1 MLYISD
7 LNGNTEPL
15 NHIQRVEK
23 DEEVNGGST
32 LSLTSFFHEN
42 NPGHDLIEEEA
53 IIHTD
58 GHDYRIKQ
66 LKENKGRKEA
76 VAIHTFF
83 DVAGTWK
90 HEIFGGTRSF
100 DDFAN
105 FTFSGTGWTV
115 EIEGVSGVAFIANFG
130 NHNIIQLVQTL
141 CSVYEC
147 EYQILPGKRI
157 LFAKQ
162 IGPDNDAQYRYRHN
176 IKALSKSVDSTNL
189 YTLIKGYGI
198 DGVEVVHTSPNA
210 AKYGIYE
217 AEPIYDEEY
226 SAEMMSERLARELT
240 DYPEV
245 VFDMDVVE
253 LLDKVLGERIWLIYE
268 PMNIEFQTRVL
279 AKKSIWRNGKFITES
294 ITIGNVKRKT
304 LSDILASTKIE
315 IDENARQ
322 TRSRIEQTNT
332 NITLAVEEFAGEIL
346 KAYGKIEVTA
356 SEIRQEVG
364 ELGVRLEQG
373 IADNTSLISQ
383 TATQIRQE
391 VSETVTSLEKD
402 IDGQGVLISQNTS
415 LINQTA
421 REIKLEV
428 TEIVNGTKE
437 EIMDNVGLELDELAG
452 GIAGNTKLIKEAQS
466 SITQT
471 AGQIRQEISETISR
485 VDSDIESSNALI
497 ASNTSL
503 INQTA
508 REIKLEVAETLKL
521 AKDDISTDVKGEL
534 AEDIARLE
542 GGISS
547 NFTLIKEAQSS
558 ITQTA
563 RDIRLEVSES
573 TTLSKDYTDEQKQ
586 LIIDKINEDVAGLD
600 GKVTA
605 VDGKIGTV
613 IDELGTLDT
622 ELESLNG
629 EIVEIKRESSSQF
642 NVLSNA
648 ITAAVT
654 DSKSYADSVGG
665 TVSSNANSKIE
676 VLAGSISSKA
686 ESSTVSALGTRI
698 NSVEFTMDA
707 VNTEITQKVS
717 KTEYNGNTLVSM
729 INQTPSHIK
738 ISAPNIE
745 LTGAVKV
752 LSDISGKL
760 GNITAGNID
769 ISEDMK
775 IGAGLY
781 LRGNGQF
788 TGIYFGSTQ
797 IMQDGS
803 DYLNLGQKIR
813 MGAFTEINGQLDLT
827 RANVSWGNNRP
838 AAVWG

>member
-1 MLYISD
+1 MLCVTD

-42 NPGHDLIEEEA
+42 NPGHDLIDEEA
-53 IIHTD
+53 VIHAD

-90 HEIFGGTRSF
+90 HEIYGGTRSF
-100 DDFAN
+100 EDFAN

-115 EIEGVSGVAFIANFG
+115 EIEGVFGVAFIANFG

-147 EYQILPGKRI
+147 DYQILPGKRV

-162 IGPDNDAQYRYRHN
+162 IGPDNDAQYRYGHN
-176 IKALSKSVDSTNL
+176 VKALSKSVDTTNL
-189 YTLIKGYGI
+189 FTKIKGYGI

-210 AKYGIYE
+210 EKYGIYE

-226 SAEMMSERLARELT
+226 SAEMMSERLTRELT

-245 VFDMDVVE
+245 IFDMDVVE
-253 LLDKVLGERIWLIYE
+253 LLDKALGERIWLIYE
-268 PMNIEFQTRVL
+268 PMNIEFQTRIL
-279 AKKSIWRNGKFITES
+279 AKKSTWRNGKFITES

-346 KAYGKIEVTA
+346 KAYGKIEITA
-356 SEIRQEVG
+356 SEIRQEV
-364 ELGVRLEQG
+364 
-373 IADNTSLISQ
+373 ADVESGLYGTISL
-383 TATQIRQE
+383 TATQIRSE
-391 VSETVTSLEKD
+391 VADVKSGLSSQIAQTASEIRAEILAADQKVE
-402 IDGQGVLISQNTS
+402 DGIANNSS
-415 LINQTA
+415 LITQTA
-421 REIKLEV
+421 SSIRSEVNSEIKRV
-428 TEIVNGTKE
+428 DGRIDTAN
-437 EIMDNVGLELDELAG
+437 
-452 GIAGNTKLIKEAQS
+452 S

-471 AGQIRQEISETISR
+471 ASSIRS
-485 VDSDIESSNALI
+485 
-497 ASNTSL
+497 
-503 INQTA
+503 
-508 REIKLEVAETLKL
+508 EVAT
-521 AKDDISTDVKGEL
+521 SV
-534 AEDIARLE
+534 
-542 GGISS
+542 SS
-547 NFTLIKEAQSS
+547 LDGKITSANSS
-558 ITQTA
+558 ITQ
-563 RDIRLEVSES
+563 
-573 TTLSKDYTDEQKQ
+573 
-586 LIIDKINEDVAGLD
+586 
-600 GKVTA
+600 
-605 VDGKIGTV
+605 
-613 IDELGTLDT
+613 
-622 ELESLNG
+622 
-629 EIVEIKRESSSQF
+629 
-642 NVLSNA
+642 LSNR
-648 ITAAVT
+648 I
-654 DSKSYADSVGG
+654 D
-665 TVSSNANSKIE
+665 
-676 VLAGSISSKA
+676 LKA
-686 ESSTVSALGTRI
+686 ESTVVSNLGSRV
-698 NSVEFTMDA
+698 NSVEFSMDA
-707 VNTEITQKVS
+707 ANAEITQKVS
-717 KTEYNGNTLVSM
+717 KTDYNGNTLVSM

-745 LTGAVKV
+745 LTGAVTV

-781 LRGNGQF
+781 LRGPGVN
-788 TGIYFGSTQ
+788 TGIYFGSSQ
-797 IMQDGS
+797 IMQDTTG
-803 DYLNLGQKIR
+803 YLNLSNRIR
-813 MGAFTEINGQLDLT
+813 IGSFTEINGQLDLT

>member
-1 MLYISD
+1 MLYVTD

-23 DEEVNGGST
+23 DEEVNGGLT
-32 LSLTSFFHEN
+32 LSLTSFFHPN
-42 NPGHDLIEEEA
+42 NPGHTLIEEESV
-53 IIHTD
+53 IHAD

-83 DVAGTWK
+83 DVAGTWE

-100 DDFAN
+100 EDFAN
-105 FTFSGTGWTV
+105 FVFSNTDWTV
-115 EIEGVSGVAFIANFG
+115 EIKDVAGVAFIANFG
-130 NHNIIQLVQTL
+130 NNNIIQLVQTL

-162 IGPDNDAQYRYRHN
+162 IGPDNDAQYRYGHN
-176 IKALSKSVDSTNL
+176 VKALSKSVDTTNL
-189 YTLIKGYGI
+189 FTKIKGYGI

-210 AKYGIYE
+210 EKYGIYE

-245 VFDMDVVE
+245 VFDMDVLE
-253 LLDKVLGERIWLIYE
+253 LLDKQLGERIWLIYE
-268 PMNIEFQTRVL
+268 PLDIEFQTRVL
-279 AKKSIWRNGKFITES
+279 AKKSTWRNGKFITES

-346 KAYGKIEVTA
+346 KAYGKIEITA

-364 ELGVRLEQG
+364 ELDVRVSEG
-373 IADNTSLISQ
+373 IANNTSLISQ
-383 TATQIRQE
+383 TATTIRQE
-391 VSETVTSLEKD
+391 VNQSIQGAKED
-402 IDGQGVLISQNTS
+402 ILTGVNADL
-415 LINQTA
+415 
-421 REIKLEV
+421 
-428 TEIVNGTKE
+428 G
-437 EIMDNVGLELDELAG
+437 ELAG
-452 GIAGNTKLIKEAQS
+452 GIADNTKLIKETQS

-471 AGQIRQEISETISR
+471 AGQIRQEITETISR
-485 VDSDIESSNALI
+485 VDADISGSNALI
-497 ASNTSL
+497 SSNTSL

-508 REIKLEVAETLKL
+508 RDIRLEVSQTVQL
-521 AKDDISTDVKGEL
+521 AKDDVTADIKGDL
-534 AEDIARLE
+534 AVDIGRLE

-547 NFTLIKEAQSS
+547 NYTLIQQAQSA

-563 RDIRLEVSES
+563 KDIRLEVSES
-573 TTLSKDYTDEQKQ
+573 TTLSKDYTDEQKK
-586 LIIDKINEDVAGLD
+586 LIIDKIDADKLLTD
-600 GKVTA
+600 GKITA
-605 VDGKIGTV
+605 VDGKVGTV

-622 ELESLNG
+622 ELATLNS
-629 EIVEIKRESSSQF
+629 EIVEIKRESSSHF
-642 NVLSNA
+642 TLLSNA
-648 ITAAVT
+648 ISAGVT
-654 DSKSYADSVGG
+654 DAKSYTDVLGKSV
-665 TVSSNANSKIE
+665 TSQASANFD
-676 VLAGSISSKA
+676 VLAGRISSKA
-686 ESSTVSALGTRI
+686 ESSTVSGLGTRV
-698 NSVEFTMDA
+698 NNVEFTMDA

-717 KTEYNGNTLVSM
+717 KSDYNGNTLVSM
-729 INQTPSHIK
+729 INQTPEEIK
-738 ISAPNIE
+738 ISASSIK
-745 LTGAVKV
+745 LTGAVSI
-752 LSDISGKL
+752 LSDISGNL
-760 GNITAGNID
+760 GRITAGNID
-769 ISEDMK
+769 IYESAS

-781 LRGNGQF
+781 LRGGAGGLY
-788 TGIYFGSTQ
+788 TGVYFGSTQ
-797 IMQDGS
+797 IMQDDTG
-803 DYLNLGQKIR
+803 YLNLTNRIR